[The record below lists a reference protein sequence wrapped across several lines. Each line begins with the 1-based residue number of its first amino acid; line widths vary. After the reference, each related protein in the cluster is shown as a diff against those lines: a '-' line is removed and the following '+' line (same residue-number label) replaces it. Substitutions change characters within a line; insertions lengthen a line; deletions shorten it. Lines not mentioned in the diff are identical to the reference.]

1 MTIHKINLE
10 QSTESELMAYQI
22 ALMTIVSNINN
33 ELERVIKKREAIKQK
48 GKNESKNKHNG
59 I

>member
-10 QSTESELMAYQI
+10 QSTEHELMAYQI

-48 GKNESKNKHNG
+48 GKYETKRK
-59 I
+59 

>member
-33 ELERVIKKREAIKQK
+33 ELERVIKKRKAIKQK
-48 GKNESKNKHNG
+48 GKNDK
-59 I
+59 